1 MITEKN
7 VTFIN
12 ETRKVSEFVGLST
25 DTKPSGEL
33 NGSSFFAIDEGVT
46 YFYDEDG
53 EQWINPFEAE
63 SE

>member
-25 DTKPSGEL
+25 DEKPTGEL
-33 NGSSFFAIDEGVT
+33 NGSSFFEIDEGVT
-46 YFYDEDG
+46 YFYDE
-53 EQWINPFEAE
+53 ESKTWVNPFETE
-63 SE
+63 